1 MDRGAWWAA
10 DSGVTKSQTQLS
22 TDSTSELMTR
32 IFSCFSPSHSELCWA
47 LLEAFALNDT
57 FWYQCKHQR
66 CFTLH
71 LLFFPCQCGKR
82 EHNLAPFARSSQLY
96 GGSDLHSKGGH
107 RDLERERDEK
117 MKAVSMVCLFR
128 ILSEGNAELAVVVGW
143 NLKMAEQ
150 GEQGCGLATVA
161 HVMNQLVKTRRQPLT
176 ALLHECLFSRLFNL
190 AHSHHTQSA
199 GKVLVV
205 LLTGQ
210 AELGFGQH
218 VQLSVCGRLLVT
230 SPVLTSQPLR
240 RYVFP

>member
-1 MDRGAWWAA
+1 
-10 DSGVTKSQTQLS
+10 
-22 TDSTSELMTR
+22 
-32 IFSCFSPSHSELCWA
+32 
-47 LLEAFALNDT
+47 
-57 FWYQCKHQR
+57 
-66 CFTLH
+66 
-71 LLFFPCQCGKR
+71 
-82 EHNLAPFARSSQLY
+82 
-96 GGSDLHSKGGH
+96 
-107 RDLERERDEK
+107 
-117 MKAVSMVCLFR
+117 MVYLFR

-161 HVMNQLVKTRRQPLT
+161 HVMNQLVKTRQQPLT

>member
-1 MDRGAWWAA
+1 MTPGSGRSPGGGNGNPLQYSGLEYSMDRGAWWAA

-107 RDLERERDEK
+107 RDLERERREN
-117 MKAVSMVCLFR
+117 
-128 ILSEGNAELAVVVGW
+128 EGCKHG
-143 NLKMAEQ
+143 
-150 GEQGCGLATVA
+150 
-161 HVMNQLVKTRRQPLT
+161 
-176 ALLHECLFSRLFNL
+176 
-190 AHSHHTQSA
+190 
-199 GKVLVV
+199 
-205 LLTGQ
+205 
-210 AELGFGQH
+210 
-218 VQLSVCGRLLVT
+218 LSVPNT
-230 SPVLTSQPLR
+230 E
-240 RYVFP
+240 